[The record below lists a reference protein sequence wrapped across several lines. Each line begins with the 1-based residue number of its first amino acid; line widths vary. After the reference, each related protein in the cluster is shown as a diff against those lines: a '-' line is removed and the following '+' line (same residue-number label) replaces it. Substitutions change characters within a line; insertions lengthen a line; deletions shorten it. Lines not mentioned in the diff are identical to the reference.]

1 MYAYLLNNLLQQKS
15 IFNSKN
21 IRQLDNFKS
30 LLLNSFKENV
40 R

>member
-15 IFNSKN
+15 IFSSKN